1 MIGRSGLSGAL
12 LLALVGC
19 VAGPAPSDHFYRL
32 EAGAPTKTFER
43 PPLSGTIEV
52 RRFRADAV
60 TAGRRIVLR
69 RHGEPMLQPHTYHY
83 WADVPTTALQV
94 ELVRYLREASVADR
108 VVTSES
114 RVPGDYVVT
123 GRILRLERVVGNGRP
138 RVDVAIEFA
147 LIRESSRD
155 LVVLDTYRE
164 ELEVPSDDV
173 AAAATAFGRAL
184 NRIFAEFTE
193 DAARR

>member
-1 MIGRSGLSGAL
+1 MILRFGLSAAL
-12 LLALVGC
+12 AIALSGC

-32 EAGAPTKTFER
+32 EAGPPTKTFER
-43 PPLSGTIEV
+43 PPLPGTIEV

-60 TAGRRIVLR
+60 TAERRIVLR
-69 RHGEPMLQPHTYHY
+69 REGEPMLQPHLYHY
-83 WADVPTTALQV
+83 WTDVPTTTLQV

-108 VVTSES
+108 VVTPES
-114 RVPGDYVVT
+114 RVQGDYVVT
-123 GRILRLERVVGNGRP
+123 GRILRLERVLGNGRP
-138 RVDVAIEFA
+138 KVDVAIEFA

-155 LVVLDTYRE
+155 LIVLDTYRE

-184 NRIFAEFTE
+184 NRIFAQFTQ
-193 DAARR
+193 AAAQH